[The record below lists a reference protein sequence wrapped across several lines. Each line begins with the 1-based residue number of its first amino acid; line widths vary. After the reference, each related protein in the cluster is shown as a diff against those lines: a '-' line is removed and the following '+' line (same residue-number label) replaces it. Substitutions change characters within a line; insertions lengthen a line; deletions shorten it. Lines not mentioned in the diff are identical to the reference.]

1 MTEYGRAVDKVTLDA
16 KRLRALAHPL
26 RVRLLGALRLDGP
39 ATATALGARLGENSA
54 NTSWHLRQL
63 ADAGLVAEDTSRGN
77 RRERWWQA
85 AQDRTELDQSSL
97 ADMSDDPDLAGSLST
112 YLHSINTIH
121 HDMASTYLATM
132 HEWPQEWREAAELS
146 DYRLSLSAS
155 ELSELNRRIEALVD
169 EYWREPRAGDVEVS
183 TQWHAFPVRRR
194 PDDEADPR

>member
-1 MTEYGRAVDKVTLDA
+1 MTEYGREVDSVTLDA

-85 AQDRTELDQSSL
+85 AQDRTEF
-97 ADMSDDPDLAGSLST
+97 DPAELSEHSELEGSLST
-112 YLHSINTIH
+112 YLHALNSIH
-121 HDMASTYLATM
+121 HDLMSTYLARM
-132 HEWPQEWREAAELS
+132 HEWPREWRAAAELS
-146 DYRLSLSAS
+146 DYRLSLSPS
-155 ELSELNRRIEALVD
+155 ELSELNRRVEALVE
-169 EYWREPRAGDVEVS
+169 EYWREPHEGDVEVF
-183 TQWHAFPVRRR
+183 TQWHAFPFRQR
-194 PDDEADPR
+194 PEDETDPR